1 MKAAQFDKHGGP
13 EVLQVREVPDPIPA
27 SNEVLI
33 DVKATSVNRLDLFQ
47 RQGSRPVPK
56 LPFTPGLEAAGV
68 VVQDSNGFRA
78 GDRVLTTR
86 AAGANGG
93 GGFASRI
100 AAPADGLARIPDQV
114 SFEQAAAA
122 GLASSTAWSG
132 LFDNG
137 NLKPNERVL
146 IWAGSSGVGSIALQI
161 AHHFGA
167 WVATTASSAK
177 RAEEL
182 KRLGADLVIN
192 PKEQNVG
199 QELQNV
205 GGVDLVLELIGTTLQ
220 DSIDACKP
228 EGRVVLIGNLS
239 GHESTVNT
247 QTWRLKRVRVLGGG
261 LMHTSPANEE
271 QVLRLIAEKVVTPLI
286 AHTLPLEQ
294 AAEAHRLQEQSKHQ
308 GKIIVVHS

>member
-68 VVQDSNGFRA
+68 VAQDSNGFRA

-114 SFEQAAAA
+114 TFEQAAAA

-286 AHTLPLEQ
+286 AHTLPLDQ
-294 AAEAHRLQEQSKHQ
+294 AAEAHRLQEESKHQ